1 MEQKTIFFP
10 SPYGVSLPQGDLDD
24 FIFAVSEEPEISDR

>member
-1 MEQKTIFFP
+1 MEQKTISFP
-10 SPYGVSLPQGDLDD
+10 TPYNISLPQGDLDD